1 MSTKIL
7 KYSTPLECFQKIFPL
22 SRMYSNLPLKV
33 FDCIVF
39 IHLPNHNQ
47 SKLDPRAKKC
57 VFIEHASNKKGYK
70 CYNPQTIKMYVS
82 MDVSFI
88 EDKSFFDKNSLQG
101 ENDVMEENF
110 WDSSPTPLPNTI
122 LTTTPPLIYNLK
134 EQCDKTDKNS
144 SHIVPNIIVSKTKG
158 ESVQPNTECM
168 VYTRRKTH
176 QKSQSQPIPLGNDK
190 S

>member
-1 MSTKIL
+1 M
-7 KYSTPLECFQKIFPL
+7 PLI
-22 SRMYSNLPLKV
+22 
-33 FDCIVF
+33 
-39 IHLPNHNQ
+39 
-47 SKLDPRAKKC
+47 
-57 VFIEHASNKKGYK
+57 KKGINAIIPKPEK
-70 CYNPQTIKMYVS
+70 CMS

-88 EDKSFFDKNSLQG
+88 EDKSFFNKNSLQG

-176 QKSQSQPIPLGNDK
+176 QKSQSQPVPLGNDQ